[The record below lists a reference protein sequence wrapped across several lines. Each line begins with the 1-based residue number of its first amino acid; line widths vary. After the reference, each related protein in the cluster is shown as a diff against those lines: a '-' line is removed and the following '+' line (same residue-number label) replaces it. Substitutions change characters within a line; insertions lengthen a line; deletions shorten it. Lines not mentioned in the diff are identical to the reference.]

1 MIQDLGLRTP
11 RLLTPNIFWKITTP
25 TPFQCPSPPPSLNSW
40 DRKLAVFPGGRQEA
54 RGGGW
59 SMCWEGGLLSSP
71 PAQGQLLRK
80 ESGAG
85 GAMKVELMLGVGG
98 GLDGEEEGPSCKAP
112 KRS

>member
-1 MIQDLGLRTP
+1 
-11 RLLTPNIFWKITTP
+11 
-25 TPFQCPSPPPSLNSW
+25 
-40 DRKLAVFPGGRQEA
+40 
-54 RGGGW
+54 
-59 SMCWEGGLLSSP
+59 MCWEGGLLSSP

-85 GAMKVELMLGVGG
+85 GAMKVELMLGGGG